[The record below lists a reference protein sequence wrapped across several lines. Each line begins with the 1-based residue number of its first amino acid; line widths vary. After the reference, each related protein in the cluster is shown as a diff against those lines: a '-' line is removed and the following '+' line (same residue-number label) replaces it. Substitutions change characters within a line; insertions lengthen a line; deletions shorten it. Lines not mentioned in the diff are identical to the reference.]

1 MINSNSLG
9 KMRTQVVKKLVF
21 LFVFALVA
29 LAYVV
34 TPLTALAGPCP
45 GGGGGG
51 GDGDAAAVA
60 ADAAAVAALT
70 RRARRQQTNR
80 QQPQLPQQPPEQPLD
95 PVTASTRISSTNLK
109 QLFVVLKTGTLQ
121 FVDTAGN
128 IVKFGTLRPGQ
139 VFEITASDP
148 ANNTAQNVNAKLL
161 GKTLALI
168 TLPRNIQQQVL
179 FANIKSPC
187 LSNQT
192 FPINLG
198 GSATPQIGQCLDKN
212 SASVTI
218 PGSSIPTTIVFP
230 QSLKV

>member
-9 KMRTQVVKKLVF
+9 KTRTQVVKKLVF
-21 LFVFALVA
+21 LFGFALVA

-45 GGGGGG
+45 G
-51 GDGDAAAVA
+51 DQNQQQNEEAVDPAEVAAV
-60 ADAAAVAALT
+60 T

-80 QQPQLPQQPPEQPLD
+80 QIPQLPPQATATPL
-95 PVTASTRISSTNLK
+95 VVASTRISSTNLK

-128 IVKFGTLRPGQ
+128 IVNFGTLRPGQ
-139 VFEITASDP
+139 VFEITASDT
-148 ANNTAQNVNAKLL
+148 ANNPAQNISAKLL

-187 LSNQT
+187 LSSQT